1 MLDEAPDVHNPT
13 EAHNDAMG
21 LPMEDVIR
29 RLVDLLGATTVA
41 AIGNVKET
49 RAVSQWLSGEREPQ
63 RPHALRF
70 ALQLALMISNYTT
83 RDIARAW
90 FHGSNP
96 QLEDRS
102 PLAVLRDD
110 RLEEAQAPLIRAL
123 RTFSGRNGTVAR
135 SHSNNRGNPGP
146 SGRASEVTHSSATG
160 VHNASADLRQ

>member
-1 MLDEAPDVHNPT
+1 MLDPAPDVHNPT

-49 RAVSQWLSGEREPQ
+49 RAVTQWLSGEREPQ

-70 ALQLALMISNYTT
+70 ALQLALMISNHTT

-96 QLEDRS
+96 HLEDRS
-102 PLAVLRDD
+102 PLALLRDD
-110 RLEEAQAPLIRAL
+110 PLEEAQAPLI
-123 RTFSGRNGTVAR
+123 SG
-135 SHSNNRGNPGP
+135 
-146 SGRASEVTHSSATG
+146 
-160 VHNASADLRQ
+160 SADLFGPQRHGAAFQLKQQGKSRPTGACFPSYSQLRHRCS